1 MIKEQL
7 MNVHFL
13 YVGGNLL
20 GTGFCGST
28 LTGAMMPDQ
37 RSKASKN
44 FYM

>member
-28 LTGAMMPDQ
+28 LTGGDDA
-37 RSKASKN
+37 RSTIESK
-44 FYM
+44 